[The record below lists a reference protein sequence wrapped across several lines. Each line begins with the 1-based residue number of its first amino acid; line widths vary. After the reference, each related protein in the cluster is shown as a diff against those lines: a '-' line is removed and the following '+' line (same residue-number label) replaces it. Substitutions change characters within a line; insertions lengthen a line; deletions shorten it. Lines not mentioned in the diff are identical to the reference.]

1 MSSKPSGLR
10 FSSVSSQTN
19 QQPPSVAKTA
29 ANFVKNSTISIVGK
43 KPSTIVYTK
52 AIKSNPPQTMQQTKK
67 LSTNQSPYGKPHTIR
82 DFRNFFRLK
91 TKEIGLKNQ
100 AKM

>member
-19 QQPPSVAKTA
+19 QPPPSTAKTA

-43 KPSTIVYTK
+43 KPATIVYTK
-52 AIKSNPPQTMQQTKK
+52 AIKSQPPQTMQQTKK
-67 LSTNQSPYGKPHTIR
+67 LSTNQSPCGSYLISQVSKRNEVENEIIN
-82 DFRNFFRLK
+82 DFVFKF
-91 TKEIGLKNQ
+91 
-100 AKM
+100 